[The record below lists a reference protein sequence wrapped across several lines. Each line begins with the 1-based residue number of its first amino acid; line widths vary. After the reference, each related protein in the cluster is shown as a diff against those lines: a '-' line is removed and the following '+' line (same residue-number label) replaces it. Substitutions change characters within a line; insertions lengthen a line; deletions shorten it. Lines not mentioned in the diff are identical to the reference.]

1 MKKFTEFVAELS
13 VPLGATGKR
22 TNVKTGSVAIRMA
35 SGKIEKHPPG
45 KSGSSGGGGGG
56 GSGGSGGGGGSD

>member
-1 MKKFTEFVAELS
+1 MKKFKEFINELS

-22 TNVKTGSVAIRMA
+22 AKVSTPMVAIRMA

-45 KSGSSGGGGGG
+45 KSGSSGGGGG
-56 GSGGSGGGGGSD
+56 SE